1 MALAAKFTPVHSNPC
16 SYCIAIMVDTEGS
29 EIHTGEL
36 KEPIKT
42 EVRSSQRN
50 VHDWGDLLGS

>member
-1 MALAAKFTPVHSNPC
+1 
-16 SYCIAIMVDTEGS
+16 MVDTEGS

-42 EVRSSQRN
+42 AVWS
-50 VHDWGDLLGS
+50 LLSVPVDNRMLKSLDSTTACANTAVLSLTCD